1 MQGGFWRF
9 NRTTARGLATGRG
22 RRYDRRPGGAAEENP
37 MPIHES
43 KYIWS
48 NGELCPWA
56 DVNVHVMSHAL
67 HYATSVFEGMRA
79 YETKH
84 RGTVVF
90 RNFDH
95 IKRLFYSARVYRLP
109 LNHTIE
115 EIMGAC
121 RDVVRENGL
130 KAAYIRPLVF
140 LGYGEMG
147 IAAEHSTSEVIVAAF
162 PWGAYLG
169 EAGQKDGV
177 DACISTW
184 RRLAPDTM
192 PAGVKASGNYLSS
205 RLIALEAR
213 ERGFAEGIGLAA
225 DGLVSEGAG
234 ENLFIVINGKLYTPP
249 GAASI
254 LMGIT
259 RDSVMTLARSR
270 GFEVIEQAIAR
281 ETLYAADEMF
291 MVGTAV
297 EVTPVRSVDGLAVGN
312 GERPVTDEI
321 QSAFFGL
328 FTGETRDEWG
338 WLDPV

>member
-1 MQGGFWRF
+1 
-9 NRTTARGLATGRG
+9 
-22 RRYDRRPGGAAEENP
+22 
-37 MPIHES
+37 MPIPEQ

-48 NGELCPWA
+48 NGEMIPWA
-56 DVNVHVMSHAL
+56 EAKVHVMTHAL
-67 HYATSVFEGMRA
+67 HYATAVFEGMRA

-84 RGTVVF
+84 KGTVIF

-95 IKRLFYSARVYRLP
+95 IKRLHYSARVYRLP
-109 LNHTIE
+109 LKHSIE
-115 EIMGAC
+115 TLMQAC
-121 RDVVRENGL
+121 KDVVRENRL

-140 LGYGEMG
+140 LGYGEVG
-147 IAAEHSTSEVIVAAF
+147 ISAPHEKSETIVAAY

-169 EAGQKDGV
+169 DDGLKNGI
-177 DACISTW
+177 DACISSW

-249 GAASI
+249 GASSI

-259 RDSVMTLARSR
+259 RDSVMTLAKSR
-270 GFEVIEQAIAR
+270 GFEVVEQAIAR

-297 EVTPVRSVDGLAVGN
+297 EVTPVRSVDRLPIGTGK
-312 GERPVTDEI
+312 RPITEEI

>member
-1 MQGGFWRF
+1 
-9 NRTTARGLATGRG
+9 
-22 RRYDRRPGGAAEENP
+22 
-37 MPIHES
+37 MPIKEA
-43 KYIWS
+43 KFIWS
-48 NGELCPWA
+48 NGELIPWGEA
-56 DVNVHVMSHAL
+56 KVHVMTHAL

-84 RGTVVF
+84 QGTVIF

-95 IKRLFYSARVYRLP
+95 VKRLFFSARVYRLP
-109 LNHTIE
+109 VKHTIE
-115 EIMGAC
+115 EVMQGC
-121 RDVVRENGL
+121 RDVVRDNGM
-130 KAAYIRPLVF
+130 KSAYIRPLVF

-147 IAAEHSTSEVIVAAF
+147 ISAPHEKAETIIAAF

-169 EAGQKDGV
+169 EEGIRSGV
-177 DACISTW
+177 DACISSW

-213 ERGFAEGIGLAA
+213 ERGFAEGIGLDAA
-225 DGLVSEGAG
+225 GTVSEGAG

-249 GAASI
+249 GASSI

-259 RDSVMTLARSR
+259 RDTIMTLAKSR
-270 GFEVIEQAIAR
+270 GIEVVEQAIAR
-281 ETLYAADEMF
+281 EALYSADEMF

-297 EVTPVRSVDGLAVGN
+297 EVTPVRSVDRLAIGSN
-312 GERPVTDEI
+312 NRPVTTEI
-321 QSAFFGL
+321 QNAFFGL

>member
-1 MQGGFWRF
+1 
-9 NRTTARGLATGRG
+9 
-22 RRYDRRPGGAAEENP
+22 
-37 MPIHES
+37 MPIKEA

-48 NGELCPWA
+48 NGELIPWA
-56 DVNVHVMSHAL
+56 DATVHVMSHAL

-84 RGTVVF
+84 RGTVIF

-109 LNHTIE
+109 LRHTIE
-115 EIMGAC
+115 DIMAAC
-121 RDVVRENGL
+121 RDVVRENAL
-130 KAAYIRPLVF
+130 KACYIRPLVF

-147 IAAEHSTSEVIVAAF
+147 IAAHHDRAEIIIGAY

-169 EAGQKDGV
+169 EEGQKSGV
-177 DACISTW
+177 DACVSSW

-234 ENLFIVINGKLYTPP
+234 ENLFIVRNGKLYTPP
-249 GAASI
+249 GASSI

-259 RDSVMTLARSR
+259 RDSIITLAKSR
-270 GFEVIEQAIAR
+270 GYDVVEQALSR
-281 ETLYAADEMF
+281 ESLYSADEIF

-297 EVTPVRSVDGLAVGN
+297 EVTPVRSVDKLAIGS
-312 GERPVTDEI
+312 GQRPVTEEM
-321 QSAFFGL
+321 QRAFFGL

>member
-1 MQGGFWRF
+1 
-9 NRTTARGLATGRG
+9 
-22 RRYDRRPGGAAEENP
+22 
-37 MPIHES
+37 MPIKEA

-48 NGELCPWA
+48 NGELIAWSDA
-56 DVNVHVMSHAL
+56 KVHVMSHAL

-84 RGTVVF
+84 KGTVIF

-95 IKRLFYSARVYRLP
+95 IKRLHYSARVYRLP
-109 LNHTIE
+109 LKHSIE
-115 EIMGAC
+115 DIMQGC
-121 RDVVRENGL
+121 RDVIRENGL
-130 KAAYIRPLVF
+130 KSAYIRPLVF

-147 IAAEHSTSEVIVAAF
+147 ISAPIEKSETIIAAF

-169 EAGQKDGV
+169 EEGLKNGV
-177 DACISTW
+177 DACISSW

-213 ERGFAEGIGLAA
+213 ERGFAEGIGLDAS
-225 DGLVSEGAG
+225 GLVSEGAG
-234 ENLFIVINGKLYTPP
+234 ENLFVIFNGKLYTPP
-249 GAASI
+249 GASSI

-259 RDSVMTLARSR
+259 RDTVMTLAKSR
-270 GFEVIEQAIAR
+270 GIEVVEQPLSR
-281 ETLYAADEMF
+281 EALYAADEMF
-291 MVGTAV
+291 MCGTAV
-297 EVTPVRSVDGLAVGN
+297 EVTPVRSVDRLAIGS
-312 GERPVTDEI
+312 GKRPVTQEI

-338 WLDPV
+338 WLDPVA

>member
-1 MQGGFWRF
+1 
-9 NRTTARGLATGRG
+9 
-22 RRYDRRPGGAAEENP
+22 
-37 MPIHES
+37 MPIKEAE
-43 KYIWS
+43 YIWS
-48 NGELCPWA
+48 NGELIPWGEA
-56 DVNVHVMSHAL
+56 KVHVMSHAL

-84 RGTVVF
+84 KGTVVF

-109 LNHTIE
+109 LKHTIE
-115 EIMGAC
+115 EIMQGC
-121 RDVVRENGL
+121 RDVVRENAL

-147 IAAEHSTSEVIVAAF
+147 ISAPHDKSEAIISAF

-169 EAGQKDGV
+169 EEGLKNGV
-177 DACISTW
+177 DACVSSW

-213 ERGFAEGIGLAA
+213 ERGFAEGIGLDAS
-225 DGLVSEGAG
+225 GLVSEGAG
-234 ENLFIVINGKLYTPP
+234 ENLFIVVNGKLITPP
-249 GAASI
+249 GASSI

-259 RDSVMTLARSR
+259 RDTIMTLAKSR
-270 GFEVIEQAIAR
+270 GYEVIEQPIAR
-281 ETLYAADEMF
+281 EALYAADEMF
-291 MVGTAV
+291 MAGTAV
-297 EVTPVRSVDGLAVGN
+297 EVTPVRSVDRLPVGS
-312 GERPVTDEI
+312 GKRPVTEEI

>member
-1 MQGGFWRF
+1 
-9 NRTTARGLATGRG
+9 
-22 RRYDRRPGGAAEENP
+22 
-37 MPIHES
+37 MPIKES
-43 KYIWS
+43 KFIWR
-48 NGELCPWA
+48 NGELIPWA
-56 DVNVHVMSHAL
+56 DAKIHVMSHAL

-84 RGTVVF
+84 RGTVIF

-95 IKRLFYSARVYRLP
+95 IKRLFYSARVYRFP
-109 LNHTIE
+109 LAHSID
-115 EIMGAC
+115 EIMQAC

-147 IAAEHSTSEVIVAAF
+147 IAAPHSTSEVTIAAY

-169 EAGQKDGV
+169 EDGQKNGV
-177 DACISTW
+177 DACISSW

-213 ERGFAEGIGLAA
+213 ENGFAEGIGLAA
-225 DGLVSEGAG
+225 DGSVSEGAG
-234 ENLFIVINGKLYTPP
+234 ENLFVVMNGKLYTPP
-249 GAASI
+249 GASSI

-259 RDSVMTLARSR
+259 RDSVMTLAKSR
-270 GFEVIEQAIAR
+270 GYEVIEQALTR
-281 ETLYAADEMF
+281 EAIYAADEMF

-297 EVTPVRSVDGLAVGN
+297 EVTPVRSVDRLPIGSN
-312 GERPVTDEI
+312 NRPVTTEM